1 MAIEIYNTMGGKKQ
15 PLEPFEPPRIELF
28 VCGPTVYDFSHL
40 GHGKTYTQFDFI
52 ARYLRYRGYDVF
64 YLQNITDI
72 DDKIIRRAAERDVA
86 PEALAAEFE
95 QCYREDMEALGNTS
109 VNQYARAHDFI
120 DQIVDQI
127 KRLRDK
133 GFSYEIPGDGIYY
146 DIHAFAGYG
155 KLSGRSEL
163 AADDSVSRIDENPDK
178 RNPGDFCLWKA
189 RKAGE
194 PFWATELGEGRP
206 GWHIEDTAI
215 TEHYFGPQY
224 DIHGGAVDLI
234 FPHHEAEIAQIEAA
248 SGLDPMVRCWMHTGF
263 LNMKGE
269 KMSKSLGNFVTI
281 RNALERLDYRILRF
295 FYLRTHYRS
304 QAEMTDDGIDQAR
317 QSLERLQNFVRSV
330 DRERDDADSAPA
342 VDEFRTAFQQ
352 SLDDDFNTSKALGL
366 LFDFI
371 RDRNRAGNPGR
382 RVFQM
387 LQEVNGLFDVLDFV
401 TDTEDDEIQQQVD
414 LRQRL
419 RAEKKFAEADQIR
432 DRLLDEGIVIE
443 DSAAGSRWH
452 RK

>member
-1 MAIEIYNTMGGKKQ
+1 MAIEIFNTMGGRKQ
-15 PLEPFEPPRIELF
+15 PLEPFEPPRIEFF

-40 GHGKTYTQFDFI
+40 GHAKTYTQFDFI
-52 ARYLRYRGYDVF
+52 ARYLRYRGFDVF

-72 DDKIIRRAAERDVA
+72 DDKIIRRAGERGVA

-95 QCYREDMEALGNTS
+95 QHYREDMEALGNTS
-109 VNQYARAHDFI
+109 VTQYARAHDFI

-127 KRLRDK
+127 HRLRDK

-146 DIHAFAGYG
+146 DIDAFAGYG

-163 AADDSVSRIDENPDK
+163 AADDAVSRIDENPDK

-189 RKAGE
+189 RKEGE
-194 PFWATELGEGRP
+194 PYWSTELGDGRP

-295 FYLRTHYRS
+295 YFLRTHYRS
-304 QAEMTDDGIDQAR
+304 PADMTDDGIDQAR
-317 QSLERLQNFVRSV
+317 QSLERLQNFVRNV
-330 DRERDDADSAPA
+330 DRERDDADSSAA
-342 VDEFRTAFQQ
+342 IDEFKAAFHR
-352 SLDDDFNTSKALGL
+352 SLDDDFNTPKALGL
-366 LFDFI
+366 LFDFV
-371 RDRNRAGNPGR
+371 RDRNRAGNAGR
-382 RVFQM
+382 RVFQL
-387 LQEVNGLFDVLDFV
+387 LQEVDRLFDVFDFK
-401 TDTEDDEIQQQVD
+401 TDAEDDGIQQQVD

-443 DSAAGSRWH
+443 DSPAGPRWH